1 MEPMIIVAIIIVF
14 TAAMVQGIAGFGR
27 ALISAP
33 LIALFMP
40 ADETVVIMIVLGFVG
55 AVVMVL
61 KTYRNLHLKKMIPMV
76 IAGVLGSIAGVQILS
91 VIPVKELKIVMGA
104 FIIISAIILAT
115 GYRVKI
121 KNERI
126 AFSIAGFI
134 GGLTNGAI
142 SFGGPPTVLFLQN
155 QNEEKNAFRANL
167 SFFFLTIGLVGGLNL
182 LLNGMLTAELAA
194 TSGILAIPTILGT
207 FFGNFLSHKFPE
219 DIFRKI
225 VLVIL
230 FIAGIMAIVM
240 SLV

>member
-1 MEPMIIVAIIIVF
+1 MIIVAIVIVF
-14 TAAMVQGIAGFGR
+14 GAAMVQGIAGFGR

-55 AVVMVL
+55 AVIMVL
-61 KTYRNLHLKKMIPMV
+61 KTHKHLHLKKMIPMV

-115 GYRVKI
+115 GFRVKI
-121 KNERI
+121 KNERV

-155 QNEEKNAFRANL
+155 QNEEKNSFRANL

-182 LLNGMLTAELAA
+182 LLNGMLTARLAA
-194 TSGILAIPTILGT
+194 TAGVLAVPTILGT
-207 FFGNFLSHKFPE
+207 FLGNFLSHKLPE
-219 DIFRKI
+219 ELFRKI

-230 FIAGIMAIVM
+230 FIAGAMAIVM